1 MANYIHQLPNW
12 PRFNWQKDQIV
23 PLLAETRYRQG
34 RLLGRMESLGF
45 HLQAEASLQTL
56 TLDVLKSSEIEGEL
70 LDVAAMARVRHSR
83 NQVSQ

>member
-12 PRFNWQKDQIV
+12 PRFNWQQDQIV

-45 HLQAEASLQTL
+45 RLQAEASLQTL
-56 TLDVLKSSEIEGEL
+56 TLDVLKFSEIEGES
-70 LDVAAMARVRHSR
+70 LDAKQTVLR
-83 NQVSQ
+83 